1 MHSRLGFV
9 VFCLFACA
17 MFVCLSLAASAQ
29 VPSVASVSG
38 SEFLAPAA
46 TLSKTVNEVNL
57 AFTVTDKRGRFISNL
72 HPTDLQLLDNHQAPN
87 RLTYFQQRSDLPLHL
102 AVLIDA
108 SASVEYRFR
117 FEQNAAIAFLKKM
130 LRPGI
135 DKAFV
140 VAFNDKVKVIQDL
153 TDKTEKLSSALKKV
167 KPEGNTSLYDAV
179 FEASTKLRG
188 TREDQTTRRAIVLIS
203 DGVDTVNR
211 TTVKQAEQAAVH
223 GEVMIFALSTN
234 YSDQDPNGGGD
245 AVLKELAEATG
256 GTLLPAH
263 DESTLFAAFR
273 NVEKAL
279 RNQYVLAY
287 NPAAFSADGSYRTVE
302 VVPLKHGLRTNCR
315 KGYYAR
321 VRMEH

>member
-72 HPTDLQLLDNHQAPN
+72 HPTDFQLLDNHQAPN

-102 AVLIDA
+102 AMLIDA

>member
-1 MHSRLGFV
+1 MHSRLGLV
-9 VFCLFACA
+9 LFSL
-17 MFVCLSLAASAQ
+17 FVCLINTASAQ
-29 VPSVASVSG
+29 VPSVTNVSG
-38 SEFLAPAA
+38 SEFLAPA
-46 TLSKTVNEVNL
+46 TTISKTVNEVNL
-57 AFTVTDKRGRFISNL
+57 AFTVTDKRGHFISNL
-72 HPTDLQLLDNHQAPN
+72 HPTDFQLLDNHQEPD
-87 RLTYFQQRSDLPLHL
+87 RLTYFQQRTNLPLHL

-135 DKAFV
+135 DKAIV
-140 VAFNDKVKVIQDL
+140 IAFNDRVKVVQDL
-153 TDKTEKLSSALKKV
+153 TDKSEKLSSALKKV

-179 FEASTKLRG
+179 VDASTKLRG
-188 TREDQTTRRAIVLIS
+188 TWEDQTTRRAIVLIS
-203 DGVDTVNR
+203 DGVDTVNQS
-211 TTVKQAEQAAVH
+211 TVEQAEQAAVH

-234 YSDQDPNGGGD
+234 HSDQDLNGGGD

-263 DESTLFAAFR
+263 DENALFSAFR
-273 NVEKAL
+273 NVKKAL

-315 KGYYAR
+315 KGYYAW
-321 VRMEH
+321 VRTEH

>member
-1 MHSRLGFV
+1 VHSRLGFV
-9 VFCLFACA
+9 LFSS
-17 MFVCLSLAASAQ
+17 VCLSIAASAQ
-29 VPSVASVSG
+29 VPSMTNVSG
-38 SEFLAPAA
+38 SEFIAPAA
-46 TLSKTVNEVNL
+46 TISKTVNEVDL
-57 AFTVTDKRGRFISNL
+57 AFTVTDKRGHFISNL
-72 HPTDLQLLDNHQAPN
+72 HPSDFQLRDNHQQPD

-108 SASVEYRFR
+108 SASIEYRFR
-117 FEQNAAIAFLKKM
+117 FEQNAAIAFLKKV

-140 VAFNDKVKVIQDL
+140 IAFNDRVRVVQDL

-179 FEASTKLRG
+179 VDASSKLSG
-188 TREDQTTRRAIVLIS
+188 IRENQTTRRAVVLIS

-211 TTVKQAEQAAVH
+211 STVEQAEQAAVH
-223 GEVMIFALSTN
+223 GEVMIFPLSTN
-234 YSDQDPNGGGD
+234 YSEQDPNGGGD
-245 AVLKELAEATG
+245 AILKELAEVTG
-256 GTLLPAH
+256 GILLPAH
-263 DESTLFAAFR
+263 DENALSSAFR

-287 NPAAFSADGSYRTVE
+287 NPVAFNADGSYRTVE

-321 VRMEH
+321 VRTEQ